1 MHREIPGEVAAGL
14 VAGRAIPKAV
24 AMGPAAGRAIPEAVA
39 MGPAAGRATEE
50 EPGAEVDSVAGW
62 LKRARVNL
70 KGNSQLLT
78 SGNLSLEIRP

>member
-14 VAGRAIPKAV
+14 VAVRAIPKAV
-24 AMGPAAGRAIPEAVA
+24 AMGPAAGRA
-39 MGPAAGRATEE
+39 TEE
-50 EPGAEVDSVAGW
+50 ETGAEADSVAGW

>member
-1 MHREIPGEVAAGL
+1 MMHREIPGEVAAGL
-14 VAGRAIPKAV
+14 V
-24 AMGPAAGRAIPEAVA
+24 AGRAIPEAVA

-50 EPGAEVDSVAGW
+50 ETGAEADSVAGW

-78 SGNLSLEIRP
+78 SGNLSREIRP